1 MLCFDLSHTFARIR
15 VQGSNRADFLHR
27 MSTGDL
33 ARIKPGEVR
42 HTVFTTPIGRMIDVA
57 TVVAFENSL
66 LILSS
71 YVHREKLLRWLRK
84 YVFFNDDVQFSDE
97 SQTLSHIGVF
107 DIDDSTPAPIIEAI
121 QKNTQDVLPNATFA
135 VAAQPLGHAGWH
147 VIGLSALPVV
157 APLAEYEDLR
167 IRHGV
172 ASAPNEINEDYIPLE
187 AGLWGAV
194 SFTKGCYIGQEI
206 IARMEARGQL
216 AKKLMCL
223 QTQVGA
229 AIGDDLISGN
239 DNAGKITS
247 ITQDGAYALGY
258 VRSAFAHQGQMLTTR
273 AGNAITVL

>member
-1 MLCFDLSHTFARIR
+1 MLCFDLSHSFARIR

-33 ARIKPGEVR
+33 ARIQPGEVC
-42 HTVFTTPIGRMIDVA
+42 HTAFTTPIGRMVDLA

-66 LILSS
+66 LMLSS

-97 SQTLSHIGVF
+97 SQILSHIGVF
-107 DIDDSTPAPIIEAI
+107 DIDDSTPTPMIEAI
-121 QKNTQDVLPNATFA
+121 QKNTQGVFPNATFA
-135 VAAQPLGHAGWH
+135 VATQPLGYAGWH
-147 VIGLSALPVV
+147 MIGLSEVPVV
-157 APLAEYEDLR
+157 DPLAKYEDLR

-194 SFTKGCYIGQEI
+194 SFNKGCYIGQEI

-229 AIGDDLISGN
+229 AVGDDLISGN
-239 DNAGKITS
+239 DNVGKLTS
-247 ITQDGAYALGY
+247 VTPNGTYALGY
-258 VRSAFAHQGQMLTTR
+258 VRSAFAHQGQKLKTHT
-273 AGNAITVL
+273 GNDITVL

>member
-42 HTVFTTPIGRMIDVA
+42 QTVFTTPIGRMVDVA

-66 LILSS
+66 LLLSS

-107 DIDDSTPAPIIEAI
+107 DIDDSTPAPIVEAI
-121 QKNTQDVLPNATFA
+121 QKNTQGVLPNATFG
-135 VAAQPLGHAGWH
+135 VAAEPLGHAGWH

-157 APLAEYEDLR
+157 DPLAEYEDLR

-194 SFTKGCYIGQEI
+194 SFNKGCYIGQEI

-229 AIGDDLISGN
+229 AIGDELISGN

-273 AGNAITVL
+273 AGNDITVL

>member
-1 MLCFDLSHTFARIR
+1 
-15 VQGSNRADFLHR
+15 

-33 ARIKPGEVR
+33 ARIQPGEVC
-42 HTVFTTPIGRMIDVA
+42 HTVFTTPIGRMVDLA

-66 LILSS
+66 LMLSS

-97 SQTLSHIGVF
+97 SQILSHIGVF
-107 DIDDSTPAPIIEAI
+107 DIDDSTPTPMIEAI
-121 QKNTQDVLPNATFA
+121 QKNTQGVFPNATFA
-135 VAAQPLGHAGWH
+135 VATQPLGYAGWH
-147 VIGLSALPVV
+147 MIGLSEVPVV
-157 APLAEYEDLR
+157 DPLAKYEDLR

-194 SFTKGCYIGQEI
+194 SFNKGCYIGQEI

-229 AIGDDLISGN
+229 AVGDDLISGN
-239 DNAGKITS
+239 DNVGKLTS
-247 ITQDGAYALGY
+247 VTPNGTYALGY
-258 VRSAFAHQGQMLTTR
+258 VRSAFAHQGQKLKTHT
-273 AGNAITVL
+273 GNDITVL

>member
-1 MLCFDLSHTFARIR
+1 MLCFDLSHSFARIR

-33 ARIKPGEVR
+33 ARIQPGEVC
-42 HTVFTTPIGRMIDVA
+42 HTVFTTPIGRMVDLA

-66 LILSS
+66 LMLSS

-97 SQTLSHIGVF
+97 SQILSHIGVF
-107 DIDDSTPAPIIEAI
+107 DIDDSTPTPMIEAI
-121 QKNTQDVLPNATFA
+121 QKNTQGVFPNATFA
-135 VAAQPLGHAGWH
+135 VATQPLGYAGWH
-147 VIGLSALPVV
+147 MIGLSEVPVV
-157 APLAEYEDLR
+157 DPLAKYEDLR

-194 SFTKGCYIGQEI
+194 SFNKGCDIGQEI

-229 AIGDDLISGN
+229 AVGDDLISGN
-239 DNAGKITS
+239 DNVGKLTS
-247 ITQDGAYALGY
+247 VTPNGTYALGY
-258 VRSAFAHQGQMLTTR
+258 VRSAFAHQGQKLKTHT
-273 AGNAITVL
+273 GNDITVL